1 MKICLLHGRVSLLT
15 LSLKHARVCCAVRYV
30 ARGLRTSAL
39 RIAALTRYP
48 IYPARAVHPMRR
60 GTGPTIHRDPTR
72 ARPRRERRAGRDG
85 HETQTAHRIPGKARR
100 TAAQDTRKARRTRG
114 EDLGRGRAPGCGEG
128 RGVGTARGGETRDRD
143 ARTGP
148 APCSC
153 MLIALPC
160 TTLATTFLLAEH
172 HPTPPGP

>member
-1 MKICLLHGRVSLLT
+1 MKICLLHGSVSLLT

-30 ARGLRTSAL
+30 ARGPAPPHSPQHLH
-39 RIAALTRYP
+39 P

-85 HETQTAHRIPGKARR
+85 HETHTAHRIPG
-100 TAAQDTRKARRTRG
+100 KARRTRG